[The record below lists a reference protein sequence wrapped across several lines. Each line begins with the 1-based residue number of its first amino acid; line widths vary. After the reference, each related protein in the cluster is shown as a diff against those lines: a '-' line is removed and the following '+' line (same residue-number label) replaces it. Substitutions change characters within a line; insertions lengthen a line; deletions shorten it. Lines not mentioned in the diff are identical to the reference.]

1 VLTVGLTGGIGAGKS
16 EVTRMLA
23 DLGAI
28 VVDADHL
35 AREALAPGS
44 AGLAQVVDS
53 FGAGVLA
60 DDGQLDRARLA
71 DLVFQDDGARRRL
84 EEIVHPIVAS
94 RAGDLLAAA
103 PPGSVVVHDVPLL
116 VEKDLAGGYDLVV
129 VVEAP
134 EELRLRRVVAS
145 RGLSPDA
152 VRARMAA
159 QASPESRL
167 AVADVV
173 IDNSGSLEDLQ
184 AQVGELWTEITSR
197 LA

>member
-1 VLTVGLTGGIGAGKS
+1 MLTVGLTGGIGAGKS

-28 VVDADHL
+28 VVDADRL
-35 AREALAPGS
+35 AHEALASGS
-44 AGLAQVVDS
+44 AGLAQVVAS
-53 FGAGVLA
+53 FGPGVLA

-84 EEIVHPIVAS
+84 EEIVHPIVAA

>member
-60 DDGQLDRARLA
+60 DDGQLHRARLA

>member
-1 VLTVGLTGGIGAGKS
+1 MLTVGLTGGIGAGKS